1 MGLKVII
8 PVLLGWLLMKY
19 ALLSNAS
26 FETSFQ
32 CGILYHTTAL
42 ISLAVA
48 STWNGIKSFPSTP
61 DFIDGFK
68 HVAKDVISYAVGATV
83 LIGVWHHGLMKEST
97 QERLDDLKTGIS
109 THYSSEED
117 FQTYLSDEGLPSD
130 VVLTDWVEQSIEQ
143 VELLYAPS
151 VQFSLSLMVYLVLG
165 LFISLIASFLWTK
178 VWFTQ
183 QSGN

>member
-1 MGLKVII
+1 MGLRVII
-8 PVLLGWLLMKY
+8 PVLLGWLLIKY

-32 CGILYHTTAL
+32 CGILYHATAL
-42 ISLAVA
+42 ISLAIA
-48 STWNGIKSFPSTP
+48 STWNGIKAFPSTP

-97 QERLDDLKTGIS
+97 QERLEDLKMGII
-109 THYSSEED
+109 THYESEED
-117 FQTYLSDEGLPSD
+117 FQDYLTEAGLPSD
-130 VVLTDWVEQSIEQ
+130 VALTEWVDQSVLQ

-183 QSGN
+183 